1 MTELAYRL
9 IEYCIPFEWVRYDF
23 MKNALLAA
31 CLVTPLFALLGTM
44 VISNRMA
51 FFSDVLGHSA
61 LTGIAIGVLLGLMN
75 PLSAMIAFAI
85 LIAIAFTIFK
95 NITRA
100 SPDTV
105 LGVFMAVTV
114 ALGVVILSRGGGFS
128 KYTVYLIGDI
138 LAVTPVQLKSL
149 LLLFAVVA
157 CYWIIAG
164 NAMALLCV
172 NPSLARSRGLPV
184 ILIELSFAALLAVV
198 VASTVQL
205 LGILII
211 NSLLILPA
219 AAARNVATSMRSYT
233 AWALGISVASGITGI
248 IFSYY
253 LGTASGATIVLCA
266 AAWYCGTA
274 IWSYGR
280 RNIRRHVR

>member
-1 MTELAYRL
+1 M
-9 IEYCIPFEWVRYDF
+9 EYCLPFEWVRYDF

-61 LTGIAIGVLLGLMN
+61 LTGIAVGVLLGLGN

-85 LIAIAFTIFK
+85 LIAVAFTVFK
-95 NITRA
+95 NVTHA
-100 SPDTV
+100 SADTV

-114 ALGVVILSRGGGFS
+114 ALGVVILSRGGGFA

-138 LAVTPVQLKSL
+138 LAVTPAQLTLL
-149 LLLFAVVA
+149 LLLFALVA
-157 CYWIIAG
+157 CYWFVAG

-172 NPSLARSRGLPV
+172 NSSLARSRGLPV
-184 ILIELSFAALLAVV
+184 ILIDVSFAVLLAVV
-198 VASTVQL
+198 VASSVQL

-219 AAARNVATSMRSYT
+219 AGGRNMATSMRSYT
-233 AWALGISVASGITGI
+233 VWAIGISIASGITGLLV
-248 IFSYY
+248 SYY
-253 LGTASGATIVLCA
+253 WGTASGATIVLCA
-266 AAWYCGTA
+266 ATCYLGTA
-274 IWSYGR
+274 IWGYYR
-280 RNIRRHVR
+280 RKVRRYRG

>member
-1 MTELAYRL
+1 MLELVYRAMEQCL
-9 IEYCIPFEWVRYDF
+9 PFEWARYDF
-23 MKNALLAA
+23 MKNALLASLIVA
-31 CLVTPLFALLGTM
+31 PLFALLGTM

-61 LTGIAIGVLLGLMN
+61 LTGIAIGVLIGLKS
-75 PLSAMIAFAI
+75 PLSSMIIFAV
-85 LIAIAFTIFK
+85 AIAVFFTVFK
-95 NITRA
+95 NATRA

-105 LGVFMAVTV
+105 LGVFMATTV
-114 ALGVVILSRGGGFS
+114 ALGIVILSRGGGFA

-138 LAVTPVQLKSL
+138 LAAPPGQLAL
-149 LLLFAVVA
+149 PAFLFILVV

-184 ILIELSFAALLAVV
+184 TLMETSFAVLLALV
-198 VASTVQL
+198 VASSIRL

-233 AWALGISVASGITGI
+233 AWAVGISLASGITGLLA
-248 IFSYY
+248 SYY

-266 AAWYCGTA
+266 ALFYCGTTL
-274 IWSYGR
+274 WQMVTSGW
-280 RNIRRHVR
+280 